1 MKNLIKRFEG
11 FLNVDLD
18 QNQYLL
24 AGNAFGKKS
33 LFLYKSNSSTPSIVV
48 RMPQNLLGNKQCLRE
63 FKILEYLENQKIPG
77 IVTPK
82 RLGVYTLSG
91 KIYFFQEVLPFE
103 SMLGN
108 ISLIRK
114 SPPVKYFKIATTALI
129 TIYNKSKGAEKF
141 EERSFYQCFQH
152 GDFWLGNIG
161 FSNGDIT
168 LLDLE
173 FSDKNGFPLFDLLH
187 LGLYYLIVKGNIGKV
202 GSKVLNNHHEEDRR
216 IFDPV
221 ADTVINLLVK
231 DNSLSALMRSCIL
244 RYLKECSISMDD
256 GLMLI
261 KQYFENDRGIV
272 GLDENWEKQIF
283 N

>member
-1 MKNLIKRFEG
+1 MRNLIKRFEEI
-11 FLNVDLD
+11 LNVELD
-18 QNQYLL
+18 QSQYLL

-33 LFLYKSNSSTPSIVV
+33 LFLYKRNTSTPYIVV
-48 RMPQNLLGNKQCLRE
+48 RIPYSSQGDKQCLRE
-63 FKILEYLENQKIPG
+63 FRMLEFLEKQKIPG
-77 IVTPK
+77 IIAPK
-82 RLGVYTLSG
+82 GFSVYTLSG
-91 KIYFFQEVLPFE
+91 KTYYFHEVLPFE

-114 SPPVKYFKIATTALI
+114 APPVEYFKIATSALI
-129 TIYNKSKGAEKF
+129 TIYNKVKSTSKF
-141 EERSFYQCFQH
+141 EEGSFYRCFQH

-161 FSNGDIT
+161 FSNGEMA

-173 FSDKNGFPLFDLLH
+173 FSDQNGYPLFDLLH
-187 LGLYYLIVKGNIGKV
+187 FGLYYLIVKGNIGKV
-202 GSKVLNNHHEEDRR
+202 GHKVLNDHHEVDQR
-216 IFDPV
+216 IFNPV

-231 DNSLSALMRSCIL
+231 DNSLSVLMRSCIL
-244 RYLKECSISMDD
+244 RYLKECSISRND

-283 N
+283 